1 MANNE
6 RRSDSLN
13 EALKRREAAGEQHV
27 YHEGEPLA
35 LDDTQR
41 VKVLSPGRLVT
52 KRFFR
57 NKLAIVGLAI
67 LIFMFVFAFIF
78 PLFYPYTQTQIFY
91 KYGTLNSNYASATE
105 RTEYVS
111 YSLGDDISVSNTVK
125 NSMNSYIRDMNAE
138 GLDEMQVTDS
148 EGTMYTVTKLTDNI
162 YTLAADDLVEVA
174 RYSGVTLIASYDKIH
189 QAFTYT
195 DAEAFAA
202 EAADGEEE
210 PAAEGEEPVETEAV
224 SAQQANFEAAAAAAI
239 EAGEETFTSDGVTY
253 SVEMAVKNKYNIT
266 RESSVLLGIDGF
278 APDQGMTAAV
288 EAAIENGQT
297 NISYNGESYRIAES
311 GGAYY
316 LCTIGEPTDALVSS
330 TLVFDSYDTSVQ
342 YSDEFKAEA
351 LLAAGRDGEF
361 EYDGQTY
368 TVSFDG
374 ESGGISDASGSEI
387 VSLGTFVVRRYSGQD
402 TLPIDFKEA
411 TQDVIA
417 QMEADGVTKTTF
429 VHAIPQTDEESSPVY
444 DEEGNPVLV
453 DTEITVER
461 KTSEYV
467 LSCDQTTYL
476 IDIYAGP
483 SAEHWFGTDGDGMDI
498 LARMMYGGRISLMI
512 GFVVVFL
519 ETLIGVI
526 LGGLAGFFGR
536 WVDTLIMRLVDI
548 FYCIPTYPILIIM
561 GALFDALKMD
571 PYVRLVWMMA
581 ALGLLGWAGIAR
593 LVRGQILSLREQ
605 EFMIAE
611 EATGIRS
618 SRRIFRHLVPNV
630 MPQLIVNATMSLG
643 SVIITEATLSFL
655 GLGVKHPLATWGNM
669 INSVTGSSE
678 SMLKYTYIWVPVGL
692 LICLTVVAFNFVG
705 DGLRDAFDP
714 KMKQ

>member
-1 MANNE
+1 M
-6 RRSDSLN
+6 
-13 EALKRREAAGEQHV
+13 
-27 YHEGEPLA
+27 
-35 LDDTQR
+35 
-41 VKVLSPGRLVT
+41 
-52 KRFFR
+52 
-57 NKLAIVGLAI
+57 
-67 LIFMFVFAFIF
+67 
-78 PLFYPYTQTQIFY
+78 
-91 KYGTLNSNYASATE
+91 
-105 RTEYVS
+105 
-111 YSLGDDISVSNTVK
+111 
-125 NSMNSYIRDMNAE
+125 
-138 GLDEMQVTDS
+138 
-148 EGTMYTVTKLTDNI
+148 
-162 YTLAADDLVEVA
+162 
-174 RYSGVTLIASYDKIH
+174 
-189 QAFTYT
+189 
-195 DAEAFAA
+195 
-202 EAADGEEE
+202 
-210 PAAEGEEPVETEAV
+210 
-224 SAQQANFEAAAAAAI
+224 
-239 EAGEETFTSDGVTY
+239 
-253 SVEMAVKNKYNIT
+253 
-266 RESSVLLGIDGF
+266 
-278 APDQGMTAAV
+278 
-288 EAAIENGQT
+288 
-297 NISYNGESYRIAES
+297 
-311 GGAYY
+311 
-316 LCTIGEPTDALVSS
+316 
-330 TLVFDSYDTSVQ
+330 
-342 YSDEFKAEA
+342 
-351 LLAAGRDGEF
+351 
-361 EYDGQTY
+361 
-368 TVSFDG
+368 
-374 ESGGISDASGSEI
+374 
-387 VSLGTFVVRRYSGQD
+387 
-402 TLPIDFKEA
+402 
-411 TQDVIA
+411 
-417 QMEADGVTKTTF
+417 
-429 VHAIPQTDEESSPVY
+429 
-444 DEEGNPVLV
+444 
-453 DTEITVER
+453 
-461 KTSEYV
+461 